1 MKKSILGLIAI
12 GATILTANADI
23 IPTLNPGAPVA
34 TSGGFIWNYSANV
47 TVDQKIQTGDFFT
60 IYDVANTPGGGFT
73 QLLAGSN
80 LQPAGWTFSSSLV
93 GPTPDLVNP
102 LDNANFVNLT
112 WTYTGATTI
121 NGAAALGNFSV
132 VINEDSVTTGFF
144 AAQGSRN
151 GGPDDGSHVNNVG
164 FVSTPFGGTD
174 VPEMSALLPII
185 SVCGAGF
192 VAGIPTFLRRRK
204 NS

>member
-1 MKKSILGLIAI
+1 MRKALLGLLTI
-12 GATILTANADI
+12 GATIFVANGDI

-34 TSGGFIWNYSANV
+34 TSGGFLWNYSANV
-47 TVDQKIQTGDFFT
+47 TVDQKITTGDYFT
-60 IYDVANTPGGGFT
+60 IYDFGNSAASGLPMFVP
-73 QLLAGSN
+73 GSN

-93 GPTPDLVNP
+93 GPTPNLVNP
-102 LDNANFVNLT
+102 SDDPLIPNLT
-112 WTYTGATTI
+112 WTYTGTTPI
-121 NGAAALGNFSV
+121 IGAASLGNFSV
-132 VINEDSVTTGFF
+132 VINQNNVASGFF

-151 GGPDDGSHVNNVG
+151 GGPDDGTNVNNVG
-164 FVSTPFGGTD
+164 LVSVPGQGA

-192 VAGIPTFLRRRK
+192 VAGIPAFLRRRK